1 MSLKKVIEKLPV
13 HVKCRNS
20 IYPKSKNIVRF
31 PVPDDK
37 VLWNIEWPQYSPV
50 VYTSSNLTNQPWADP
65 PLETH
70 NFNPKWNCLDGKVN
84 RKSHFS
90 EYAIVDGL
98 PINPIGRTG
107 IKGRG
112 VLGRWG
118 PNHAADPIITRWKRN
133 SQGVIECDLKTQ
145 KPILQF
151 VAIERRDC
159 HEWAIPGGMV
169 DPGETVNHTL
179 KREFLEEALDI
190 FGTSDDEK
198 NLKKKQV
205 EKFFSNGLEIFKG
218 YVDDPRNTDNSWIE
232 TVATNFHDDDGSHVS
247 EFQLSAGDDALN
259 VKWIDINFD
268 LTLYASHKNFISQV
282 ARIRN
287 SHW

>member
-13 HVKCRNS
+13 HVKCKNS

-84 RKSHFS
+84 RKSHFC

-133 SQGVIECDLKTQ
+133 SQGVIECDVKTQ

-169 DPGETVNHTL
+169 DP
-179 KREFLEEALDI
+179 
-190 FGTSDDEK
+190 
-198 NLKKKQV
+198 
-205 EKFFSNGLEIFKG
+205 EIFKG